1 MSWRF
6 LFYSCW
12 VALCLIG
19 AAAQAAKTEVKSEAA
34 ELKTRIFHKVPPDLL
49 SITEEVDQDAVAA
62 DPFATT
68 PPRKRKPGEP
78 VPLIK
83 SARDKLVEVGVTFPD
98 GASASFDSYSG
109 TLTVVNTQA
118 NLDLCE
124 AYFDSSGLHYP
135 HHVSFVLTVVEGPG
149 EIIREA
155 SAAVAQED
163 AASALAG
170 LMQQAAT
177 AEPQVRVVQDAYL
190 ETKSGTRATTRSV
203 KEHACP
209 IFSMDDQGHLS
220 SDHEMRS
227 IGLNLEME
235 PSIGAD
241 GKTIDLSYTLEL
253 SPAPPQERK
262 MTSADPTTGSPV
274 EFPFVAVPMLRLVA
288 EATVQAGS
296 TRLLGVVSPYGKAGA
311 GRRDVQ
317 WAAFL
322 TTNIVKVDKASRVRP
337 RLPEAELQVPSGMRR
352 LALSVTPGLLENECL
367 KSGQTLQPYFDT
379 HGILPV
385 AGAAAVIHEEVLTV
399 VNTQENIERIVALVD
414 YLTLKLPRTVA
425 LTLHSVRGSG
435 AFLRSLA
442 AQAAAQYDHDAQWRQ
457 VQQALDAG
465 LHDLR
470 RVGTSRMETKSG
482 ARAKLEAVQEYS
494 FLSHYGQDKAGRMAA
509 QFETSR
515 AGAILEFEP
524 TLNSWDDS
532 MELNLSHEFHP
543 LPPEV
548 AHVVMLSPGAKK
560 RQSFPIM
567 HAHAQQTV
575 TGWHVK
581 NGSTR
586 LFALLK
592 PPGEEA
598 AGDELIATFLHCDVM
613 PQSARIKPNGPTLEQ
628 MLATVA
634 KVESQEQFVRSF
646 RVSPDF
652 ISGSENESVHDQ
664 ITDRSKH
671 KSVQEI
677 LVEHGISF
685 PQGAWARSGGAA
697 SQITVRNTAENL
709 DKVQKCVEWIERET
723 ALARVVVTSQVV
735 EAPGPLVQRLMA
747 ETAGRCDHRR
757 EMQQVLEAVHQGSAR
772 HLGLSRIETMAGAKG
787 KAEQGVQHPYF
798 TGAVENDARL
808 VGSCTEVEAAGR
820 AGDCVVSLVLNSEF
834 HTADPHEHK
843 EEVIDTA
850 GRRLELTLTDF
861 YLMQLSAETVVPD
874 GCARM
879 LAVWKPLGKQDA
891 ENADVLQVLFIT
903 CDQVRGRE

>member
-1 MSWRF
+1 MLLLCF
-6 LFYSCW
+6 LGL
-12 VALCLIG
+12 V
-19 AAAQAAKTEVKSEAA
+19 AQAAGPEGAARAA
-34 ELKTRIFHKVPPDLL
+34 ELKTRIFHKVPSDLL

-68 PPRKRKPGEP
+68 PLRKPGEP

-83 SARDKLVEVGVTFPD
+83 SARDRLAEDGVTFPE
-98 GASASFDSYSG
+98 GASASFDPYSG

-155 SAAVAQED
+155 SAAVAQDD
-163 AASALAG
+163 AAKVLAG
-170 LMQQAAT
+170 LLQQAAT

-209 IFSMDDQGHLS
+209 IFSMDDQGRLS
-220 SDHEMRS
+220 SDHEMRM

-235 PSIGAD
+235 PAIGAD

-262 MTSADPTTGSPV
+262 MTSADPATGSPV
-274 EFPFVAVPMLRLVA
+274 EFPSVAVPMLRLVA

-296 TRLLGVVSPYGKAGA
+296 TRLLGVVSPYGKTVA
-311 GRRDVQ
+311 GRREVQ

-322 TTNIVKVDKASRVRP
+322 TTNKIRIDNVSRVRP
-337 RLPEAELQVPSGMRR
+337 QLPAAALQVPSGMRR
-352 LALSVTPGLLENECL
+352 TALRVTPGLLENECL
-367 KSGQTLQPYFDT
+367 KSGQTLQPYLDT

-385 AGAAAVIHEEVLTV
+385 AGAAAAIHEDVLTV
-399 VNTQENIERIVALVD
+399 VNTQENIERIMALVD
-414 YLTLKLPRTVA
+414 HLTSKLPRTVA

-442 AQAAAQYDHDAQWRQ
+442 AQAAAQHDHDSQWRQ

-465 LHDLR
+465 SHDLR

-482 ARAKLEAVQEYS
+482 ARAKLESVQEYS
-494 FLSHYGQDKAGRMAA
+494 FLSHYGQDKNGRMAA

-515 AGAILEFEP
+515 AGSILEFEP
-524 TLNSWDDS
+524 TLNTWDDS
-532 MELNLSHEFHP
+532 TELNLSHEFHP

-548 AHVVMLSPGAKK
+548 ARVVMLSPGARK

-598 AGDELIATFLHCDVM
+598 ARDELIATFLHCDVM
-613 PQSARIKPNGPTLEQ
+613 PQSARIKPGGPTLQQ
-628 MLATVA
+628 MLASVA
-634 KVESQEQFVRSF
+634 KVDSQEQFVRSF

-652 ISGSENESVHDQ
+652 ISGPVNERTNGEVFDQ
-664 ITDRSKH
+664 SKRQ
-671 KSVQEI
+671 SVQEV

-685 PQGAWARSGGAA
+685 PQGAWARSGGAT
-697 SQITVRNTAENL
+697 SQITVRNTTENL
-709 DKVQKCVEWIERET
+709 DKVQKFVEWMEREK
-723 ALARVVVTSQVV
+723 ALARVVVTSQVL
-735 EAPGPLVQRLMA
+735 EAPGTLVRKLMA

-757 EMQQVLEAVHQGSAR
+757 ELQQLIEAVHQGSAR
-772 HLGLSRIETMAGAKG
+772 HLGLSRIEIRAGAKG

-808 VGSCTEVEAAGR
+808 VGSRTVVEAAGR
-820 AGDCVVSLVLNSEF
+820 AGDGVVGLTLDSEF

-843 EEVIDTA
+843 EEVIDA
-850 GRRLELTLTDF
+850 EGRRLELTLTDF
-861 YLMQLSAETVVPD
+861 HLMQLSAETVVPD

-879 LAVWKPLGKQDA
+879 LAVWKPLGKQEA
-891 ENADVLQVLFIT
+891 ENADVLQVLFVT